1 MAGIKPG
8 SSQEEILAVLSDE
21 AQRLWGSDRAEAIR
35 SYLENTAQQLWETGR
50 TLPEPE
56 VEPGYFQ

>member
-1 MAGIKPG
+1 MAVISPG
-8 SSQEEILAVLSDE
+8 SSQEEILAALTIE
-21 AQRLWGSDRAEAIR
+21 AQRFWGSDRAETIKA
-35 SYLENTAQQLWETGR
+35 YLENTANQLAATGQ

>member
-1 MAGIKPG
+1 MAGISPG
-8 SSQEEILAVLSDE
+8 SSQEEILAALTRE
-21 AQRLWGSDRAEAIR
+21 AQRLWGSDRAKAIE
-35 SYLENTAQQLWETGR
+35 SYLENTAKQLGKTGR

>member
-1 MAGIKPG
+1 MADISSG
-8 SSQEEILAVLSDE
+8 SSQEEILAALTDE
-21 AQRLWGSDRAEAIR
+21 AKRLWGSDRAEAIK
-35 SYLENTAQQLWETGR
+35 SYLENTAKQLGETGR

>member
-1 MAGIKPG
+1 MADITPG
-8 SSQEEILAVLSDE
+8 SSQEEILAALTRE
-21 AQRLWGSDRAEAIR
+21 AQRLWGSDRAEAIK
-35 SYLENTAQQLWETGR
+35 SDLETTAKQLGETGR